1 MNTKAFLLAL
11 GIILLIIVGYVYLS
25 SRRSSSDVS
34 LTDVDLSSSPTG
46 AALTITPKGNEALT
60 EAKASGPM
68 LSYTLSAMHNSGI
81 SGTANIKD
89 EKDKLLVAINLTD
102 VKGDH
107 PAHFHTGTCEN
118 PGPIVYS
125 LENVKNGTSQTTL
138 SLSKADLEKDLPLI
152 INVHKSDKEM
162 NTIIACGVVTPEEK
176 TKLQY

>member
-1 MNTKAFLLAL
+1 MNTKAFIIALAI
-11 GIILLIIVGYVYLS
+11 IILFIAGFIFIK
-25 SRRSSSDVS
+25 SRQQTSDVS
-34 LTDVDLSSSPTG
+34 LTDVDLSPTPTG
-46 AALTITPKGNEALT
+46 GSLTITPKGNEALN
-60 EAKASGPM
+60 EAKSAGSM

-89 EKDKLLVAINLTD
+89 EKNKLLVAINLTD

-162 NTIIACGVVTPEEK
+162 NTIIACGIITRQEK
-176 TKLQY
+176 EAL